1 MSHSMSILEGQLL
14 SATDA
19 FLGALAANTT
29 PLALLAFF
37 SSAHP
42 VTLQHAPAQCPNAQS
57 ARFTGLNAVRSYFD
71 LLATNWTRT
80 AVRVRSGPQLFG
92 DRRRTVIG
100 ASVTWA
106 WRQSG
111 RRWTEDFTCT
121 LDFDDTFKIV
131 SFLVAT
137 ESGPGTCVMTAK
149 DSTPTSHADASIC
162 TEHFPGSKRRIH
174 GSVCPFSSLTT
185 SSLLGFFHVPIV
197 LTSPFPHIQ
206 KKSGLN

>member
-1 MSHSMSILEGQLL
+1 MTCSMAVLEEQLM

-19 FLGALAANTT
+19 FLNALAANTA
-29 PLALLAFF
+29 PLGLLTHF
-37 SSAHP
+37 STTHP

-71 LLATNWTRT
+71 LLTTNWTRT
-80 AVRVRSGPQLFG
+80 AVRVRSRPQLFG
-92 DRRRTVIG
+92 ERRRAVID
-100 ASVTWA
+100 ASVTWV

-121 LDFDDTFKIV
+121 LDFDDALKIV

-149 DSTPTSHADASIC
+149 DTTPVSHADASIC
-162 TEHFPGSKRRIH
+162 AEHLPSSKRRIH
-174 GSVCPFSSLTT
+174 GSRQFQT
-185 SSLLGFFHVPIV
+185 
-197 LTSPFPHIQ
+197 
-206 KKSGLN
+206 